1 MQAIELAARRTK
13 GSVSHAAGGHHVNRY
28 STRFMVRVWLRSQL
42 QASIEPVGQVSDIA
56 IAQLVA
62 EVYEA
67 APAAERGHL
76 LEQLLRPLSVM
87 SLVAIA
93 DGIFAKIRFRSGW
106 QDLNVRLEDIQ
117 NVSAAHVI
125 ALVDHAQQVSVETVD
140 GLAQMLTSS
149 PVMSGSAAAALLVTV
164 LVQRARSR
172 RMDAARSDAVPPQ
185 PN

>member
-1 MQAIELAARRTK
+1 MTPL
-13 GSVSHAAGGHHVNRY
+13 
-28 STRFMVRVWLRSQL
+28 
-42 QASIEPVGQVSDIA
+42 EPPPAEGTSPVEPPADAA

-62 EVYEA
+62 QVYEA

-76 LEQLLRPLSVM
+76 LEQLLRPLGVL

-117 NVSAAHVI
+117 NVHAAQVM

-140 GLAQMLTSS
+140 GLAQMLAAS
-149 PVMSGSAAAALLVTV
+149 PLLSGSAAAALLITL

-172 RMDAARSDAVPPQ
+172 RARDVTL
-185 PN
+185 